1 MTTEAE
7 ALASILV
14 WSTDGPGWQRDA
26 LRRLATQVTLE
37 AAEIEEL
44 VAICKGDSPAAPLEA
59 GHLRD
64 PNRDQGEVYLRQVH
78 EVRHV
83 NALAPDQ
90 RLSFRRE
97 GLTIIYGDNGSGKS
111 GYARILKKACRAR
124 VLSRAEEIIPDI
136 YDPAPGTPSANIEYA
151 IGGQNRT
158 CAWQLGQPADTAL
171 SAVSVFDSR
180 TANIHVDETNDVA
193 YTPFPLKLL
202 GSLAQLCKSVK
213 DKLGAE
219 ITQIRAQTPE
229 AIRTPTC
236 SRETTVGRL
245 MTRLAADTDPASVEA
260 LATLTK
266 AEQDRLA
273 QLTADLAGDPARAS
287 RQLAALKLKI
297 EGHIARLD
305 RLFASISDDAANNLR
320 RLAGANDA
328 AKQAAEAASGALFR
342 DELLPQIGSEVW
354 QALWASARAFSDE
367 EAYPDRRFPVTD
379 PGSVCV
385 LCQQELTAAAAD
397 RLNRFEAFVRDDSQQ
412 RAEAARAAYD
422 TALTAFGGEAISLAE
437 LANIVST
444 VRDELRQDALAVEI
458 RSAAL
463 RALWRH
469 RQITRRHAIPATVFD
484 APIVVYPRQ
493 ALADLV
499 ADIESR
505 ANALAAEAGSPARA
519 ALIAEKAEL
528 ADRQWLGGIK
538 ADVLAEIERLKHIS
552 KLEAAQ
558 RHTTTNRITTKSTEI
573 AQALVTDALRAQFA
587 REVAS
592 FEIAGLAVELRQQ
605 NSVQGIPRFKVALT
619 RRPNA
624 AVGQV
629 LSEGEHRCVA
639 LAAFMA
645 ELATTENKSGIVFD
659 DPVSSLD
666 HMHREAVAKRLVA
679 EAAHRQVIVFTHD
692 LAFLFELNRAADDA
706 QPKPQVAISSVSR
719 GADKAGF
726 CRSEPPFKAR
736 RVSDITAG
744 LENQLANERFHFEQG
759 NDDEWRKTVKSIA
772 GALRDTWEIAV
783 EEVVGHVIR
792 RLSNEVK
799 TPGLVKL
806 TAITVADCEA
816 MRDGFGRCSELLH
829 SAAPALNRPLPRPDA
844 LAAEIAALA
853 SWAESVRQ
861 RQNAARLP

>member
-7 ALASILV
+7 ALASILA
-14 WSTDGPGWQRDA
+14 WSADSPNWQKDA
-26 LRRLATQVTLE
+26 LRRLATQATLE
-37 AAEIEEL
+37 SAEIDEL
-44 VAICKGDSPAAPLEA
+44 VAICKGDNPATPLDA
-59 GHLRD
+59 AHLRD
-64 PNRDQGEVYLRQVH
+64 PSRDQGEVYLRQVH
-78 EVRHV
+78 GVRHV
-83 NALAPDQ
+83 NALAADQ
-90 RLSFRRE
+90 RLTLHRV

-124 VLSRAEEIIPDI
+124 MPSRVEEIIPDI
-136 YDPAPGTPSANIEYA
+136 YDLAPGTPGATIEYA
-151 IGGQNRT
+151 ISGQNRT
-158 CAWQLGQPADTAL
+158 CAWQLGQAADAAL

-193 YTPFPLKLL
+193 YTPVPLKLL
-202 GSLAQLCKSVK
+202 GALAQLCKSVK
-213 DKLGAE
+213 DKLAAE
-219 ITQIRAQTPE
+219 VTKIKAQTPQS
-229 AIRTPTC
+229 IKSPTC
-236 SRETTVGRL
+236 SSTTAVGKL
-245 MTRLAADTDPASVEA
+245 MARLAANTTPATIEN
-260 LATLTK
+260 LATLTP

-273 QLTADLAGDPARAS
+273 QLTADLAGDPIRAG
-287 RQLAALKLKI
+287 RQLTALKIKV

-305 RLFASISDDAANNLR
+305 GLFASIGDDAVTNLR
-320 RLAGANDA
+320 RLADANDTA
-328 AKQAAEAASGALFR
+328 RRAAEAASGALFH
-342 DELLPQIGSEVW
+342 DEPLPQIGSDVW
-354 QALWASARAFSDE
+354 QALWASARAFSDQ
-367 EAYPDRRFPVTD
+367 EAYPDRHFPVTE

-385 LCQQELTAAAAD
+385 LCQQELTPVAAD

-422 TALTAFGGEAISLAE
+422 EALTAFEDAGFSLTE
-437 LANIVST
+437 LANIVAT
-444 VRDELRQDALAVEI
+444 IRDELRQDALALDV
-458 RSAAL
+458 RNAVL

-469 RQITRRHAIPATVFD
+469 RQIRRRHANPAAAFD
-484 APIVVYPRQ
+484 APVVTYPRP
-493 ALADLV
+493 ALADQV
-499 ADIESR
+499 ADVETR
-505 ANALAAEAGSPARA
+505 ANALATEADSPARA
-519 ALIAEKAEL
+519 ALLAEKTEL
-528 ADRQWLGGIK
+528 SDRQWLGGIK
-538 ADVLAEIERLKHIS
+538 ADVLAEIERLKQIAR
-552 KLEAAQ
+552 LEAAQ
-558 RHTTTNRITTKSTEI
+558 RDTTTNRITTKSTEI

-605 NSVQGIPRFKVALT
+605 SSAQGVPRFKVALT
-619 RRPNA
+619 RKPTA

-666 HMHREAVAKRLVA
+666 HMHREAVAKRLVI
-679 EAAHRQVIVFTHD
+679 EAARRQVIVFTHD

-736 RVSDITAG
+736 RVSDITTS
-744 LENQLANERFHFEQG
+744 LTNQLANERFHFDQG
-759 NDDEWRKTVKSIA
+759 NQDEWRNTVKSIA
-772 GALRDTWEIAV
+772 GSLRDTWEIAV

-799 TPGLVKL
+799 TAGLVKL
-806 TAITVADCEA
+806 TAITVPDCEV

-829 SAAPALNRPLPRPDA
+829 SAAPALNRPLPRPEA
-844 LAAEIAALA
+844 LAAEITALA
-853 SWAESVRQ
+853 TWADDVRQ
-861 RQNAARLP
+861 RQNAARLS